1 MPPGK
6 GFYGPK
12 YRQKSSERRM
22 APVALL
28 AGVPLLAFIAW
39 IGMCQFGGE
48 SSTPSS
54 GNTPDGGSSNQKL
67 VQPTELPKVAPT
79 RDPAKKAGGANE
91 GSAAPAV
98 AQKPNINEYLIA
110 GGKRFELPLSVH
122 AGVEEYFG
130 APRADG
136 KIHTGVDFSLV
147 GLKNVPVESVCDGF
161 VVDVATDEVLGSH
174 VTIDC
179 GAEFKVVLGWLASL
193 RVASGNNV
201 SKATVVGT
209 AETDGFLHLELRYK
223 DVPIDPKDFIQI
235 PGKEIVPWTPTPSP
249 TPRPGDTATP
259 SPTATLTNTP
269 VPTAT
274 PRPGET
280 PIPGGGGSNEP
291 EPEPEPEPTSVPTV
305 GPPTATPT
313 ATSTPT
319 ITPTPTRTPTRVP
332 TLAPRPNTP
341 TPLPRAH

>member
-12 YRQKSSERRM
+12 YRQKSSERRV
-22 APVALL
+22 APMALL

-39 IGMCQFGGE
+39 IGMCQFGGGD
-48 SSTPSS
+48 SVTPSA
-54 GNTPDGGSSNQKL
+54 GAPADGGGSNQKL

-98 AQKPNINEYLIA
+98 AEKPNMNEYLIA
-110 GGKRFELPLSVH
+110 GGKRFELPLAVH

-130 APRADG
+130 AARADG

-147 GLKNVPVESVCDGF
+147 GLKNVPVESACDGF
-161 VVDVATDEVLGSH
+161 VVDVATDEVLGTY

-179 GAEFKVVLGWLASL
+179 GADFKVVLGWLASL

-223 DVPIDPKDFIQI
+223 GVPIDPKDFIQI

-259 SPTATLTNTP
+259 SPTNTS

-291 EPEPEPEPTSVPTV
+291 EPTATPSPTL

-319 ITPTPTRTPTRVP
+319 ITPTPTRTPTRAP

-341 TPLPRAH
+341 TPLPRAQ